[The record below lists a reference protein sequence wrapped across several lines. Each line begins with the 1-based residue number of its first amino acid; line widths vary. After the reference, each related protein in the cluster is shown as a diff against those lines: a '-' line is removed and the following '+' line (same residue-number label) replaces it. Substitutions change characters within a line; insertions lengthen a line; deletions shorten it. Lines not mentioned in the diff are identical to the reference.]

1 MEWKRMPGLK
11 HIALLVDGSR
21 AYGRGI
27 FRGVA
32 EFAGKRDDWLILPQE
47 RNRSDNLPAWLRSNR
62 VDGIIAF
69 IPNAR
74 FGKALYKLGV
84 PVIDVRGEGFA
95 AGEHVFDS
103 DPESIARLAADF
115 FQRAGFGHFAFCGYP
130 GVFFSDRR
138 QAAFVR
144 LLKQAGHEVRVY
156 DGPGGDPDYFLR
168 ERSSM
173 EYEPDLRRWLAG
185 LPNPVAVFAC
195 NDVRG
200 QQIINACREG
210 GIDMPGTVAVMGV
223 DNDDMLC
230 ELSRPTLTSIEP
242 DTRRIGHEAAA
253 LLTRLMAGRRVPAAL
268 VNIPPVRVVER
279 QSTDTVP
286 VEDPLVLRA
295 MRLLREQACVGLTVE
310 EVCVKL
316 DCSRTTLDNL
326 FRSRLGHTVSAE
338 LIRMR
343 LNRAIQLLR
352 DTDQPLGQIARR
364 CGLPSVAYLC
374 RFIRRET
381 GKTPGQFRQGNGK

>member
-1 MEWKRMPGLK
+1 MPKLK

-32 EFAGKRDDWLILPQE
+32 EFAGERDDWLIMPQE
-47 RNRSDNLPAWLRSNR
+47 RNLADRLPAWLRSNR

-74 FGKALYKLGV
+74 FGKDLRKLGV
-84 PVIDVRGEGFA
+84 PVVDVRGEGFGA
-95 AGEHVFDS
+95 DTHFFDS
-103 DPESIARLAADF
+103 DPEAIARMAADF
-115 FQRAGFGHFAFCGYP
+115 FGRAGFSNCAFCGYP

-138 QAAFVR
+138 QTAFAR
-144 LLKQAGHEVRVY
+144 QLQEAGHTVRSY
-156 DGPGGDPDYFLR
+156 DAPGGSRDYFLR
-168 ERSSM
+168 ERGGM
-173 EYEPDLRRWLAG
+173 EYEPALHRWLAG
-185 LPNPVAVFAC
+185 LPKPVAVFAC

-200 QQIINACREG
+200 QQVINACRER
-210 GIDMPGTVAVMGV
+210 GIDMPGSVAVLGV
-223 DNDDMLC
+223 DNDEMLC

-242 DTRRIGHEAAA
+242 DTRRIGREAAA
-253 LLTRLMAGRRVPAAL
+253 LLARLLTNQQLPAGLR
-268 VNIPPVRVVER
+268 NIPPVRVVER

-286 VEDPLVLRA
+286 VAEPLVLRA
-295 MRLLREQACVGLTVE
+295 MRLLREHGCEGLAVE
-310 EVCVKL
+310 EVCARMG
-316 DCSRTTLDNL
+316 CSRTTLDNL

-338 LIRMR
+338 LIRLR

-352 DTDQPLGQIARR
+352 DTDQPLEQIAPR

-381 GKTPGQFRQGNGK
+381 GKTPGQFRHAKGSAETAV